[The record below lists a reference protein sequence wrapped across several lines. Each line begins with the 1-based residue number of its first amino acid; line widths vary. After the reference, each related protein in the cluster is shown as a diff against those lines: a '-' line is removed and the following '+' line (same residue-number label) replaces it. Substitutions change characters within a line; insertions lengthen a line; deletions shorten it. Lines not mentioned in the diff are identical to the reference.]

1 MKTIKKLLSLTL
13 ATIIMVS
20 MLPAHAEETEESHG
34 TGLQAMTE
42 DRRNELM
49 KHAITHTDDEPIK
62 YSNVTSVDNSNTD
75 YFPSIAIAHLL
86 SLSSSDNLTYISV
99 KFLITVTSYK

>member
-1 MKTIKKLLSLTL
+1 
-13 ATIIMVS
+13 MVS

-75 YFPSIAIAHLL
+75 YFPSIANQGKMGHVLHMQQH
-86 SLSSSDNLTYISV
+86 TISYHIPYR
-99 KFLITVTSYK
+99 KR

>member
-42 DRRNELM
+42 
-49 KHAITHTDDEPIK
+49 IDEM
-62 YSNVTSVDNSNTD
+62 S
-75 YFPSIAIAHLL
+75 
-86 SLSSSDNLTYISV
+86 
-99 KFLITVTSYK
+99 

>member
-34 TGLQAMTE
+34 YRFAGN
-42 DRRNELM
+42 DGR
-49 KHAITHTDDEPIK
+49 
-62 YSNVTSVDNSNTD
+62 
-75 YFPSIAIAHLL
+75 
-86 SLSSSDNLTYISV
+86 
-99 KFLITVTSYK
+99 

>member
-75 YFPSIAIAHLL
+75 YFPSIANQGGKMGHVLHMQQH
-86 SLSSSDNLTYISV
+86 TISYHIPYR
-99 KFLITVTSYK
+99 KR

>member
-1 MKTIKKLLSLTL
+1 
-13 ATIIMVS
+13 MVS

-49 KHAITHTDDEPIK
+49 KHRDH
-62 YSNVTSVDNSNTD
+62 YNGSQC
-75 YFPSIAIAHLL
+75 
-86 SLSSSDNLTYISV
+86 
-99 KFLITVTSYK
+99 